1 MGLSYERWFRE
12 KWLNQLRR
20 CEIWIVEL
28 DPTRGHEIQKTRH
41 CLVIQSDILNKKLP
55 AYIIAPITSKVRP
68 EWFPIGI
75 VLKKGD
81 SDLSKEL
88 QIMLN
93 QIKVADITRFKR
105 KVGKL
110 NENTMVQ
117 INESLAFVL
126 GLQE

>member
-1 MGLSYERWFRE
+1 MTKPVLFHRP
-12 KWLNQLRR
+12 RR

-28 DPTRGHEIQKTRH
+28 DPTRGHEIQKTRY

-55 AYIIAPITSKVRP
+55 TYIIAPVTSKVRP

-75 VLKKGD
+75 TIKKNEGG
-81 SDLSKEL
+81 LSKES

-93 QIKVADITRFKR
+93 QIKACDITRFKR

-110 NENTMVQ
+110 NENTMIQV
-117 INESLAFVL
+117 NESLGFVL
-126 GLQE
+126 GLN

>member
-1 MGLSYERWFRE
+1 MTKPVLFHRP
-12 KWLNQLRR
+12 RR
-20 CEIWIVEL
+20 CEIWVVEL
-28 DPTRGHEIQKTRH
+28 DLTRGHEIQKTRH

-75 VLKKGD
+75 IIKKNEGG
-81 SDLSKEL
+81 LSRES

-93 QIKVADITRFKR
+93 QIKACDITRFKR
-105 KVGKL
+105 KIGKL
-110 NENTMVQ
+110 NESTMVQ

-126 GLQE
+126 GLHE

>member
-1 MGLSYERWFRE
+1 MAKPVLFHRP
-12 KWLNQLRR
+12 RR
-20 CEIWIVEL
+20 SEIWIVEL
-28 DPTRGHEIQKTRH
+28 DPTRGHEMQKTRY
-41 CLVIQSDILNKKLP
+41 CLVLQSDILNKKLP
-55 AYIIAPITSKVRP
+55 TFIIAPITSKVRP

-81 SDLSKEL
+81 SGLSKES

>member
-1 MGLSYERWFRE
+1 MTKPVLFHRP
-12 KWLNQLRR
+12 RR

-28 DPTRGHEIQKTRH
+28 DPTRGHEIQKARN

-55 AYIIAPITSKVRP
+55 TYIIAPITSKVRP

-75 VLKKGD
+75 IIKKNEGG
-81 SDLSKEL
+81 LSKES

-93 QIKVADITRFKR
+93 QIKACDITRFKR

-110 NENTMVQ
+110 NENIMTQVD
-117 INESLAFVL
+117 ESLSLVL
-126 GLQE
+126 GLNS

>member
-1 MGLSYERWFRE
+1 MTKPVLFHRP
-12 KWLNQLRR
+12 RR
-20 CEIWIVEL
+20 GEIWIVEL
-28 DPTRGHEIQKTRH
+28 DPTRGHEIQKTRY

-55 AYIIAPITSKVRP
+55 TFIIAPITSKVRT

-81 SDLSKEL
+81 GELPKES

-93 QIKVADITRFKR
+93 QIKAADVTRFKR

-126 GLQE
+126 GLDE